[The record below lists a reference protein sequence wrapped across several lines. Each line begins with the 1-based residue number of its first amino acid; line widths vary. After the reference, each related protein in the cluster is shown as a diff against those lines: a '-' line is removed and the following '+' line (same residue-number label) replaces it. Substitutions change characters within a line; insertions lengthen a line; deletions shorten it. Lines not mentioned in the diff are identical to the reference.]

1 MHSKNI
7 SMLVFILVLFGFAF
21 WLIWPLDSTRL
32 GRQGLRLGLDLKGGT
47 HLTYQADLSKKDP
60 SLSDAAVME
69 GIRQTIERRVNA
81 YGVTE
86 PVIQIQ
92 GDNRVIVQLPGIR
105 NIEEAVKLIGKTA
118 ELVFKEQVLD
128 PQGRPELDE
137 KGQLKW
143 KPATATG
150 SDGQERTLT
159 GQYFIPNAHVA
170 PGGGPLGAPVLN
182 FEFDREGGN
191 LFKQITTRL
200 APTKAP
206 LGISLDNEVISA
218 PRVQS
223 VIEDRGIIEG
233 LTLEEGRLLA
243 IQLNS
248 GALQAPLKII
258 QQQDVDPTLGAD
270 SMQKS
275 LIAGIIGLIMV
286 LVFMAVYYKLPGLL
300 ADAAL
305 LVYGALVLAIF
316 KMIPV
321 TLTLAGIAAFIISIG
336 MAVDANVLIFERM
349 KEELR
354 AGKTLGAAIDAGFNR
369 AWTAIRDSNI
379 STFITCAIL
388 YWFGSRFVAGSVMG
402 FALTL
407 FIGVVVSMFSAIFIT
422 HTFLRLI
429 LNTPLAKKTGLF
441 IR

>member
-1 MHSKNI
+1 MRARSI
-7 SMLVFILVLFGFAF
+7 QLILILLLFGFAF
-21 WLIWPLDSTRL
+21 WLIWPLDSTKFN
-32 GRQGLRLGLDLKGGT
+32 RQGLRLGLDLKGGT
-47 HLTYQADLSKKDP
+47 HLTYEADLSRKDP
-60 SLSDAAVME
+60 KLSGDEVME

-86 PVIQIQ
+86 PIIQIQ
-92 GDNRVIVQLPGIR
+92 GSNRIIVQLPGIR
-105 NIEEAVKLIGKTA
+105 NVDEAIKLIGKTA
-118 ELVFKEQVLD
+118 ELVFKEQVIGSD
-128 PQGRPELDE
+128 GRPELDE
-137 KGQLKW
+137 KGEAKW

-150 SDGQERTLT
+150 SDGQEKILT
-159 GQYFIPNAHVA
+159 GQYFIANAHVEFA
-170 PGGGPLGAPVLN
+170 GKVAGEPVLA
-182 FEFDREGGN
+182 FEFDKEGAV

-200 APTKAP
+200 VPTQGR
-206 LGISLDNEVISA
+206 LGIVLDNEVISA
-218 PRVQS
+218 PTV
-223 VIEDRGIIEG
+223 RGIIEDKG
-233 LTLEEGRLLA
+233 IIEGVGLEEARLLA

-248 GALQAPLKII
+248 GALLAPLKII

-270 SMQKS
+270 SMRKS
-275 LIAGIIGLIMV
+275 LIAGIIGLILV
-286 LVFMAVYYKLPGLL
+286 LFFMALYYKLPGLL

-305 LVYGALVLAIF
+305 LIYGALVLAIF

-369 AWTAIRDSNI
+369 AWTAIRDSNV

-407 FIGVVVSMFSAIFIT
+407 FIGVMVSMFSAIFIT

-429 LNTPLAKKTGLF
+429 LSTPLAKKTGLF
-441 IR
+441 VR